1 MARSARLVA
10 RVVLVPAGAGA
21 AEARRRVAD
30 VLLRAAI
37 SASPHADD
45 VPLSDAAEPAALPGP
60 RAR

>member
-30 VLLRAAI
+30 VLLRAAS
-37 SASPHADD
+37 SAPPQADGGSP
-45 VPLSDAAEPAALPGP
+45 SDAAEPAALPAP